1 MLFFSTS
8 AASFNLFG
16 LFSNETELFCECEIK
31 KIKITSDSGI
41 EDNEHKCSTSFD
53 FTINEKNKTI
63 ESDYLF
69 RNGFKNTIYEYKE
82 KNGKYSFI
90 EGKDMATQEGVKT
103 FAISRTTGDLT
114 FSHFRLARFDNNV
127 RLMISE
133 KTQYN
138 CDLKKNK
145 KNKF

>member
-90 EGKDMATQEGVKT
+90 EGKAWQLKRELKLLQFQEQLE
-103 FAISRTTGDLT
+103 ILLSPILD
-114 FSHFRLARFDNNV
+114 
-127 RLMISE
+127 
-133 KTQYN
+133 
-138 CDLKKNK
+138 
-145 KNKF
+145 